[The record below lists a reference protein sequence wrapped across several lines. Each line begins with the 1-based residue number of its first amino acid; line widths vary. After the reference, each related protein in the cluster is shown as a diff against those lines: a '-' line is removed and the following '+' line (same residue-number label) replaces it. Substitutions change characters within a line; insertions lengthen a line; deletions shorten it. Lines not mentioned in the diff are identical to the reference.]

1 MKLSVIPR
9 KELPKPKKERKG
21 SDIRRK
27 IEESVRTIL
36 SGEIDREQAVKIDEV
51 ESQVEA
57 NKLHGHV
64 NSMRRKYD
72 LGSNIYSFYN
82 KHEKRFYIALK
93 EGYKK
98 DFPGG

>member
-9 KELPKPKKERKG
+9 KELPELKKGRKG
-21 SDIRRK
+21 SGIRRK

-51 ESQVEA
+51 KSQAEA
-57 NKLHGHV
+57 NRLHAHI
-64 NSMRRKYD
+64 NFIRRKYD
-72 LGSNIYSFYN
+72 LGSNIFSFYN
-82 KHEKRFYIALK
+82 KHEKKFYIALK